1 MLENIDKYL
10 NEGKTTDIKVGD
22 AFKTNGGY
30 PSYKINK
37 IDDSGFVHY
46 TIHTPDGSSQSK
58 MKLTMFKRI
67 KGLKK
72 TS

>member
-1 MLENIDKYL
+1 MI
-10 NEGKTTDIKVGD
+10 
-22 AFKTNGGY
+22 
-30 PSYKINK
+30 KINK